1 MKKTFFCTL
10 CAILCVILCLPVLS
24 SCGEKNVYE
33 LGPYSI
39 SREEYAYLM
48 CSYKRQ
54 IIESIGL
61 DESYLN
67 YPISEEKG
75 AITYGQYI
83 ESMYREQFEQSVFSL
98 LYSQALFDEN
108 GLKLTDEDYNSIAAV
123 TNAVAFE
130 FGNGT
135 ISGFNEVAKKYG
147 FSRDSLYSVYVK
159 QAKESALVEHLYGD
173 DYSKITDT
181 DKDRFY
187 KDNYIHF
194 QVLVVNTLYQQ
205 NSDGTFS
212 NLAPEHRETML
223 KLEKELDLFLLNE
236 EKDTSKYELLPS
248 LLNVDDMSKVTY
260 EDIWE
265 SDFINDDHTYPGGMY
280 MIKPN
285 LYQMTVQTTLSQA
298 MLTQEGDVSSIK
310 AKRYFE
316 NEGTLTMGDSAETI
330 KKGDY
335 FEYGTAYI
343 KRLPID
349 EGAWRREENKDFF
362 GDQSFIAGSARNA
375 LLNMLTEYEK
385 STTYS
390 LMVNESVK
398 STFSLATIPA
408 NYLDYDYLHQ
418 KPEDEATKS

>member
-1 MKKTFFCTL
+1 MKKTFLCTL
-10 CAILCVILCLPVLS
+10 CAILCISLCLPILS
-24 SCGEKNVYE
+24 ACGKKNVYE
-33 LGPYSI
+33 LGPHSI
-39 SREEYAYLM
+39 SQEEYSYLM

-83 ESMYREQFEQSVFSL
+83 ESMYREQFEMSVYSL
-98 LYSQALFDEN
+98 LYSQALFDEK
-108 GLKLTDEDYNSIAAV
+108 GLTLSDEDYNNIAAI
-123 TNAVAFE
+123 TNAVAYE
-130 FGNGT
+130 FGGGS
-135 ISGFNEVAKKYG
+135 IAGFNQVAKQYG

-159 QAKESALVEHLYGD
+159 QAKESALVDFLYGD
-173 DYSKITDT
+173 NYSKITDT

-187 KDNYIHF
+187 KDSYIHF

-205 NSDGTFS
+205 NEDGTFS
-212 NLAPEHRETML
+212 NLAPEQRQTML
-223 KLEKELDLFLLNE
+223 DLEKELDMFLLNE
-236 EKDTSKYELLPS
+236 EKDYSKYKLLPK
-248 LLNVDDMSKVTY
+248 LLKVDDMSKVTY
-260 EDIWE
+260 EDIWN
-265 SDFINDDHTYPGGMY
+265 SDFINDDQTYPGGMY

-285 LYQMTVQTTLSQA
+285 MYQMTVKNTLSQA

-316 NEGTLTMGDSAETI
+316 NEGTLNMGDSTETI

-349 EGAWRREENKDFF
+349 EGAWRNEGNKDFF
-362 GDQSFIAGSARNA
+362 TYETFIAGAARNA
-375 LLNMLTEYEK
+375 LMNTLTAYEE

-390 LMVNESVK
+390 LMVNEAVK

-418 KPEDEATKS
+418 KPQEEN